1 MRGALPRCRALL
13 GCPSAMNA
21 SRERLGLQFSRSV
34 NASLQSRRSL
44 NGCFAAP
51 GVHAPFRQAAFGRE
65 NRQTRKR
72 NRSQTRKLT
81 KAPSRSPAE
90 RSRSPVGKN
99 ASRDAKPAIRAR
111 TDTFGAAARSSYGG
125 LKQPKPASYLLSQEV
140 DASPLALPSA
150 EPAPLLAGSAA
161 PSAGGV
167 ASSFSACGRTGNV
180 PHWDEGRREEHEA
193 QHDS

>member
-1 MRGALPRCRALL
+1 
-13 GCPSAMNA
+13 MNA

-161 PSAGGV
+161 PWAGGA
-167 ASSFSACGRTGNV
+167 ASNFFACGQSENV
-180 PHWDEGRREEHEA
+180 PRWDEGRREEHEA